1 MDTNRDN
8 QFSKGE
14 KVLTLWE
21 LVRLLLRKWHL
32 LLAAGAVLALAVFLL
47 LHFWVTPTYES
58 RVSFYVYNTSDGKT
72 SSGTINSSDLQA
84 AESLATTYSEIL
96 ASNSVLDA
104 VLEDLGEKSSINRK
118 DLSEMTEVSVVSDT
132 QLLEVTVTST
142 DPKFACEIA
151 KSFAKAAPK
160 EMVRITKAG
169 GVEVVDQPEV
179 ATEKTSPRTVLDT
192 AVAFMVGVLL
202 MMVAVILRTT
212 SDTTLYLAEDV
223 EELSDMT
230 LLGQVPQIAAAKEMD
245 DIWELQRGGDSE
257 LEVEIVE
264 SEGETADQDEQAAC
278 E

>member
-104 VLEDLGEKSSINRK
+104 VLEDLGEESSINRK

-179 ATEKTSPRTVLDT
+179 ATEKTSPRTVLDI

-202 MMVAVILRTT
+202 AMVAVILRTT

-223 EELSDMT
+223 EELSGMT
-230 LLGQVPQIAAAKEMD
+230 LLGQVPQIAAAKETD

>member
-202 MMVAVILRTT
+202 AMVAVILRTT

>member
-8 QFSKGE
+8 QFSKRE

-32 LLAAGAVLALAVFLL
+32 LLAVGAVLALAVFLL

-58 RVSFYVYNTSDGKT
+58 CVSFYVYNTSDGKT

-104 VLEDLGEKSSINRK
+104 VLEDLGEESSINRK

-202 MMVAVILRTT
+202 MVVAVILRTT

-223 EELSDMT
+223 EELSGMT
-230 LLGQVPQIAAAKEMD
+230 LLGQVPQIAAAKETD